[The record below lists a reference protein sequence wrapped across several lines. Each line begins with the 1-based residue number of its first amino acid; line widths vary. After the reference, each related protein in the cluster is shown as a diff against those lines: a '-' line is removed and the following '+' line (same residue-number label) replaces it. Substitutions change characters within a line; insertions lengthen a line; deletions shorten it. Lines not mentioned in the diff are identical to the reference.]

1 MLLAASRARL
11 VYRGRVHR
19 AEWQTITWM
28 LVSAI
33 LVYVLI
39 GPNLVTVALAVIGV
53 LGAFAKAGLEQ
64 WQRWQLARSS
74 KEQSGEA
81 R

>member
-1 MLLAASRARL
+1 M
-11 VYRGRVHR
+11 HR

-39 GPNLVTVALAVIGV
+39 GPNIVTVALAVIGV
-53 LGAFAKAGLEQ
+53 LGAFAKGGFEQ
-64 WQRWQLARSS
+64 WRRWQLGRAT
-74 KEQSGEA
+74 KEHPTEV

>member
-1 MLLAASRARL
+1 M
-11 VYRGRVHR
+11 HR

-33 LVYVLI
+33 VVYVLI

-53 LGAFAKAGLEQ
+53 LGAFAKGGLEQ
-64 WQRWQLARSS
+64 WQRWRAHRVP
-74 KEQSGEA
+74 
-81 R
+81 

>member
-1 MLLAASRARL
+1 MVA
-11 VYRGRVHR
+11 VHR
-19 AEWQTITWM
+19 AEWQTITWI

-33 LVYVLI
+33 ICEVLI
-39 GPNLVTVALAVIGV
+39 GPNLVSVALAVVGM

-64 WQRWQLARSS
+64 YQRWQHSRASR
-74 KEQSGEA
+74 EQSAG

>member
-1 MLLAASRARL
+1 
-11 VYRGRVHR
+11 
-19 AEWQTITWM
+19 M

-39 GPNLVTVALAVIGV
+39 GPNIVTVALAVIGT
-53 LGAFAKAGLEQ
+53 LGAFAKSGLEH
-64 WQRWQLARSS
+64 WQRWQVARSRIS
-74 KEQSGEA
+74 NSE

>member
-1 MLLAASRARL
+1 M
-11 VYRGRVHR
+11 YRGAVYR

-39 GPNLVTVALAVIGV
+39 GPNLVSVALAVIGV
-53 LGAFAKAGLEQ
+53 LGAFAKAGIEQ
-64 WQRWQLARSS
+64 WQHWQIARSS
-74 KEQSGEA
+74 REHSTE
-81 R
+81 RS

>member
-1 MLLAASRARL
+1 M
-11 VYRGRVHR
+11 YRGRVHR

-74 KEQSGEA
+74 KEHSTQA
-81 R
+81 H

>member
-1 MLLAASRARL
+1 M
-11 VYRGRVHR
+11 HR

-33 LVYVLI
+33 VVYVLI

-53 LGAFAKAGLEQ
+53 LGAFAKGGTEQ

-74 KEQSGEA
+74 KEHSTEVP
-81 R
+81 

>member
-11 VYRGRVHR
+11 RYRGRVHR

-64 WQRWQLARSS
+64 WQRRQLARST
-74 KEQSGEA
+74 KGQSRHA
-81 R
+81 H